1 MERHIFELKNSKE
14 KKGFTQWLNF
24 FFYKLNPL
32 TKKQC
37 FVMIRGMGM
46 RLQNWNSLSCSWNLL
61 MIILLKQS
69 VFRVH
74 FLFTLC
80 VYIFFWINEKGS
92 KQKPIWWSIFQK
104 GVVVVNSAERNKV
117 LEGLGYHTP
126 SHFWRSWGSLWLV
139 ASDTRGRSSFQKKE
153 DSIEG
158 REGVRVYIKRETISI
173 FFKKP

>member
-1 MERHIFELKNSKE
+1 MFLFRGLKGIWGVWIFFFKTFKWREWHKNLIWKGTFLNLKTQRQKRDL
-14 KKGFTQWLNF
+14 TQWLNF

-46 RLQNWNSLSCSWNLL
+46 RFQNWNSLSCSWNLL

-80 VYIFFWINEKGS
+80 VYIFFWINEKKGQN
-92 KQKPIWWSIFQK
+92 KNQFGGQFFRREWW
-104 GVVVVNSAERNKV
+104 
-117 LEGLGYHTP
+117 L
-126 SHFWRSWGSLWLV
+126 
-139 ASDTRGRSSFQKKE
+139 
-153 DSIEG
+153 
-158 REGVRVYIKRETISI
+158 
-173 FFKKP
+173 